1 MLKIF
6 KAVERKKNH
15 KAEKSEDSN
24 RWNWSLF
31 GLTIKPV
38 PFDSLLSK
46 EPFHETK
53 ISKISPLFTL
63 LEPGFPNECVPLSR
77 LPLQTLMFMLFSKTT
92 RAALTSGALLMIM
105 KLSHRRVSRIWIT
118 IHCALSLKTVKVDI

>member
-46 EPFHETK
+46 EPCHETR
-53 ISKISPLFTL
+53 INKISPLFTL

-77 LPLQTLMFMLFSKTT
+77 LKVATANSHVHAFFKDHKSCVDF
-92 RAALTSGALLMIM
+92 RSAAHDNEAEPQKSFQNLDNY
-105 KLSHRRVSRIWIT
+105 
-118 IHCALSLKTVKVDI
+118 SLCS

>member
-46 EPFHETK
+46 EPCHETR

-63 LEPGFPNECVPLSR
+63 VEPGFPNECVPLSR
-77 LPLQTLMFMLFSKTT
+77 LKVATANSHVHAFFKDHKSCVDF
-92 RAALTSGALLMIM
+92 RSAAHDNEAEPQKSFQNLDNY
-105 KLSHRRVSRIWIT
+105 
-118 IHCALSLKTVKVDI
+118 SLCS